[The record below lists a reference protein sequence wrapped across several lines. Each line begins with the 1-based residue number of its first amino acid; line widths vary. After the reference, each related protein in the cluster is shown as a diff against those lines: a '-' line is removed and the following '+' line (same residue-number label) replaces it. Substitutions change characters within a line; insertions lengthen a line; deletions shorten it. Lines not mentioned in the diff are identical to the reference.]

1 MIDKFDRI
9 KLGHFPTPIEYLNNI
24 TEHLN
29 GPQIYIK
36 RDDCTGL
43 ATGGNKTRKLEF
55 LMPDA
60 IKNQADLVVTVGAV
74 QSNHTRQTAAA
85 CAKLGLKCLIV
96 LEQRLKDA
104 PNAYMTSGNVF
115 LDKIFGAEVVLCP
128 SGKDVKEYAEEIMAE
143 RKNDGANP
151 YYIPVGGSNHIGELG
166 YIECMREIIEDDKD
180 NSFTHIVL
188 ASGSGGTHAGSIA
201 GKTYYKSNIK
211 IVGIIHGFNAKHIEH
226 ADMLIAV
233 SEKVKQ
239 FLIDSG
245 CTKPIYVVPNMVKI
259 GNDAIYRDLP
269 ATPLIGAMGV
279 FRRKKGFHILIK
291 ALSILKQKGVPF
303 KAVIAGKGRITWY
316 LQYLRWK
323 LDLKNELTMRG
334 WVSNKDRDAFV
345 DSIDLYVLPSRTETF
360 GMVVV
365 EAMARMKR
373 VIATI
378 CGGPEHI
385 ITHGKNGYLI
395 ESGDAEILANQI
407 IEVMGIDQNTDK
419 IPNNALDSVARNYST
434 KAVSKSLK
442 KIVHTTQ

>member
-9 KLGHFPTPIEYLNNI
+9 KLGHFPTPIEYLSNI

-104 PNAYMTSGNVF
+104 PNVYMTSGNVF
-115 LDKIFGAEVVLCP
+115 LDKLFGAEIVLCP

-188 ASGSGGTHAGSIA
+188 ASGSGGTQAGSIA
-201 GKTYYKSNIK
+201 GKTYYKSNIE
-211 IVGIIHGFNAKHIEH
+211 IVGISVKDKKHDQE
-226 ADMLIAV
+226 
-233 SEKVKQ
+233 EKVFKLAKEGCEYIQ
-239 FLIDSG
+239 CDEPKREDILVFDDYVGGGYGVPTNGMNEAVKLMATKEAILLDPVYSGKGFAGLIDLIQN
-245 CTKPIYVVPNMVKI
+245 KYF
-259 GNDAIYRDLP
+259 RD
-269 ATPLIGAMGV
+269 
-279 FRRKKGFHILIK
+279 
-291 ALSILKQKGVPF
+291 
-303 KAVIAGKGRITWY
+303 
-316 LQYLRWK
+316 
-323 LDLKNELTMRG
+323 
-334 WVSNKDRDAFV
+334 
-345 DSIDLYVLPSRTETF
+345 
-360 GMVVV
+360 
-365 EAMARMKR
+365 
-373 VIATI
+373 
-378 CGGPEHI
+378 
-385 ITHGKNGYLI
+385 
-395 ESGDAEILANQI
+395 
-407 IEVMGIDQNTDK
+407 TDK
-419 IPNNALDSVARNYST
+419 ILFIHT
-434 KAVSKSLK
+434 GGAVSL
-442 KIVHTTQ
+442 HAYEWAF

>member
-104 PNAYMTSGNVF
+104 PNVYMTSGNVF
-115 LDKIFGAEVVLCP
+115 LDKLFGAEVVLCP
-128 SGKDVKEYAEEIMAE
+128 DGKDVKEYAEEIMTE
-143 RKNDGANP
+143 RKNDGATP

-188 ASGSGGTHAGSIA
+188 ASGSGGTHSGCIV

-211 IVGIIHGFNAKHIEH
+211 IVGISVKDKKHDQE
-226 ADMLIAV
+226 
-233 SEKVKQ
+233 EKVFKLAQ
-239 FLIDSG
+239 LACEFIKCDQAKREDVLVFDNYVGGGYGVPTEGMKEAVKLMATKEGILLDPVYSG
-245 CTKPIYVVPNMVKI
+245 
-259 GNDAIYRDLP
+259 
-269 ATPLIGAMGV
+269 
-279 FRRKKGFHILIK
+279 KGFDGLQDLISK
-291 ALSILKQKGVPF
+291 KYFKDTNKLLFIHTGGAASLS
-303 KAVIAGKGRITWY
+303 AYEW
-316 LQYLRWK
+316 
-323 LDLKNELTMRG
+323 
-334 WVSNKDRDAFV
+334 AF
-345 DSIDLYVLPSRTETF
+345 
-360 GMVVV
+360 
-365 EAMARMKR
+365 
-373 VIATI
+373 
-378 CGGPEHI
+378 
-385 ITHGKNGYLI
+385 
-395 ESGDAEILANQI
+395 
-407 IEVMGIDQNTDK
+407 
-419 IPNNALDSVARNYST
+419 
-434 KAVSKSLK
+434 
-442 KIVHTTQ
+442 

>member
-24 TEHLN
+24 SEHLN

-188 ASGSGGTHAGSIA
+188 ASGSGGTHSGSIA
-201 GKTYYKSNIK
+201 GKTYYKSNIE
-211 IVGIIHGFNAKHIEH
+211 IVGISVKDKKHDQE
-226 ADMLIAV
+226 
-233 SEKVKQ
+233 EKVFKLAKEGCNYIQ
-239 FLIDSG
+239 CDDPKREDILVFDEYVGGGYGVPTNGMNEAVNLMATKEAILLDPVYSGKGFAGLIDLIQN
-245 CTKPIYVVPNMVKI
+245 KYF
-259 GNDAIYRDLP
+259 RD
-269 ATPLIGAMGV
+269 
-279 FRRKKGFHILIK
+279 
-291 ALSILKQKGVPF
+291 
-303 KAVIAGKGRITWY
+303 
-316 LQYLRWK
+316 
-323 LDLKNELTMRG
+323 
-334 WVSNKDRDAFV
+334 
-345 DSIDLYVLPSRTETF
+345 
-360 GMVVV
+360 
-365 EAMARMKR
+365 
-373 VIATI
+373 
-378 CGGPEHI
+378 
-385 ITHGKNGYLI
+385 
-395 ESGDAEILANQI
+395 
-407 IEVMGIDQNTDK
+407 TDK
-419 IPNNALDSVARNYST
+419 ILFIHT
-434 KAVSKSLK
+434 GGAVSL
-442 KIVHTTQ
+442 HAYEWAF